1 MTLTQTQT
9 KLTDLLTQRLDL
21 WDEVDRQYDRGLFV
35 SALKLTGYIENNLNP
50 RIRQEYGL

>member
-1 MTLTQTQT
+1 MTLTQT
-9 KLTDLLTQRLDL
+9 KLTDLLSQRLDL
-21 WDEVDRQYDRGLFV
+21 WDEVDRKYDEGLFV

>member
-1 MTLTQTQT
+1 MTLTQT

-21 WDEVDRQYDRGLFV
+21 WDEVDRKYNDGLFV
-35 SALKLTGYIENNLNP
+35 SALKLTEYIENNLNP

>member
-1 MTLTQTQT
+1 MTLTQT

-21 WDEVDRQYDRGLFV
+21 WDEVDRKYNDGLFV
-35 SALKLTGYIENNLNP
+35 TGYIENNLNP